1 MVALSSWTMC
11 HTLPFN
17 YPLVNRGGVVS
28 RQGDILGCVT
38 SIASVLWPGLVQFQS
53 HGLSGVEC
61 WGAVKARYHDP
72 LTPLRGYYLG
82 GDSMARPATL
92 SSRYNWV
99 NPLGCSYPL
108 NP

>member
-53 HGLSGVEC
+53 HGFETRG
-61 WGAVKARYHDP
+61 WGAVKTVNHDP
-72 LTPLRGYYLG
+72 LTPLGDLLLG
-82 GDSMARPATL
+82 WGFDGETRVL
-92 SSRYNWV
+92 SA
-99 NPLGCSYPL
+99 
-108 NP
+108 